1 MELNDRFD
9 NRIIPLV
16 VYGRSF
22 FQLSARD
29 AYRLAKKTIEI
40 SSSSDG
46 VVDLI
51 DLYDLLWRKNRDE
64 ETIEESTRN
73 MPICYITDGLPEE
86 FLLST
91 KEERPD
97 GRYQIFF
104 RLQDVLENE
113 ADYHFFASPRQE
125 EKNKQILEENSQQ
138 HHDHKH

>member
-1 MELNDRFD
+1 MELNDKFD
-9 NRIIPLV
+9 NRVIPLG

-22 FQLSARD
+22 FQLSAKD

-40 SSSSDG
+40 SSSSDS

-73 MPICYITDGLPEE
+73 MPICYITDRLPDK

-91 KEERPD
+91 TEEQTD
-97 GRYQIFF
+97 SQYQTFF

-125 EKNKQILEENSQQ
+125 EKNKSLLENSQQ
-138 HHDHKH
+138 HNDHEH